1 MSSPHAPFIEPVW
14 IIGFTGHRPKDKPGR
29 TSSELEHLAPKIR
42 DEISALKARAKAQG
56 GRAEFLCGVA
66 AGADLIAAR
75 EAAALDMPVHVILPM
90 PEHLYQADFNAVEWA
105 LAEQF
110 IHNAKV
116 GIGGATFRISH
127 GSQLRDDCYYDLGM
141 QIVYASDA
149 VIALWD
155 GTAAPLLGHED
166 GRGGTADVIDLAEAD
181 RMPYVRSE
189 PDETPYAWLSTP
201 VRLINTQTGTVTGKA
216 ENFADSRD
224 AGLFEIKKVE
234 HATGA
239 EHGPTKPLNSVK
251 DLMSFIDAGAKD
263 WASNLRKT
271 LLWGSGLHF
280 SASLIAAI
288 SAGAQAVVSNWTP
301 PVLALVEL
309 MLVLGAVALMGWAHY
324 KHAQARWLE
333 LRLATE
339 LTRAL
344 VGSGRLLDP
353 LFPLVTD
360 HLPGWRR
367 FCISVSLTIWRDP
380 STDLATHAKNPEQA
394 FKDEKQQY
402 LTARVQDQLGHYL
415 TYDPSQHWWHH
426 MIQKSGPYISA
437 LAVGFIA
444 LALKHKWEAALLHR
458 HETDL
463 LGSLLYYFL
472 PIALPLLAGAIASLQ
487 SVTDAK
493 RRAQVYPEM
502 VERLQC
508 ARDLLPAIRT
518 PASLRTFVRRTE
530 EVLLDELVG
539 WYAAAKGIS
548 H

>member
-1 MSSPHAPFIEPVW
+1 MITPIW
-14 IIGFTGHRPKDKPGR
+14 IIGFTGHRPKETSGR
-29 TSSELEHLAPKIR
+29 TIGEMERLAPLVRQELE
-42 DEISALKARAKAQG
+42 ALKIKAEAQH

-75 EAAALDMPVHVILPM
+75 EAESLGMAVHVILPM
-90 PEHLYQADFNAVEWA
+90 PEHLYQEDFSVADWA
-105 LAEQF
+105 IAKHF
-110 IHNAKV
+110 IDNAKA
-116 GIGGATFRISH
+116 GIGGATFRIGH

-155 GTAAPLLGHED
+155 GVAAPLLGLDE

-181 RMPYVRSE
+181 RMPYVQTE
-189 PDETPYAWLSTP
+189 PSETPYAWLPTP
-201 VRLINTQTGTVTGKA
+201 VRLINTKTSAITGNMD
-216 ENFADSRD
+216 NFANCLD
-224 AGLFEIKKVE
+224 AGLSEIKKVE
-234 HATGA
+234 HATDA
-239 EHGPTKPLNSVK
+239 EHGHTQPLDTVK
-251 DLMSFIDAGAKD
+251 DLMTFIDSGAKD
-263 WASNLRKT
+263 WATRLRGT

-280 SASLIAAI
+280 TASLIAAI
-288 SAGAQAVVSNWTP
+288 SAGAQAVMGHWIP
-301 PVLALVEL
+301 PILALLEL
-309 MLVLGAVALMGWAHY
+309 TLVLGAFALMGWAHY

-339 LTRAL
+339 LTRGL
-344 VGSGRLLDP
+344 VGAGRLLDP
-353 LFPLVTD
+353 LFPLATD

-367 FCISVSLTIWRDP
+367 FCLSVGLTIWKDASSVPSKPTDDP
-380 STDLATHAKNPEQA
+380 DQVFEA
-394 FKDEKQQY
+394 EKQHY
-402 LTARVQDQLGHYL
+402 LVARLQDQLRHYDA
-415 TYDPSQHWWHH
+415 YDPSQHWWHH
-426 MIQKSGPYISA
+426 VVQKSGPYISA

-444 LALKHKWEAALLHR
+444 LALKHKWEEALHPT
-458 HETDL
+458 HHADL

-502 VERLQC
+502 VERLQG
-508 ARDLLPAIRT
+508 ARDLLPVIRT
-518 PASLRTFVRRTE
+518 PSALRSFVRRNE
-530 EVLLDELVG
+530 EILLDELVG